1 MKRKRIT
8 LKKGKALASEN
19 ASRLVKRA
27 NAHSSMIWIEQGS
40 HHVNA
45 KSMMGVMAL
54 KLMGGSVF
62 DLIASGADE
71 EEALDDVVTFL
82 EEEL

>member
-1 MKRKRIT
+1 
-8 LKKGKALASEN
+8 
-19 ASRLVKRA
+19 
-27 NAHSSMIWIEQGS
+27 
-40 HHVNA
+40 
-45 KSMMGVMAL
+45 
-54 KLMGGSVF
+54 MGGSVF

>member
-1 MKRKRIT
+1 MKRKSVT
-8 LKKGKALASEN
+8 LKEGKALATEN
-19 ASRLVKRA
+19 ASKLVRRA
-27 NAHSSMIWIEQGS
+27 GAHTSMIWIEQGS

-45 KSMMGVMAL
+45 KSMMGVLAL
-54 KLMGGSVF
+54 RLMGGSVF

-82 EEEL
+82 DEL